1 MGDYIMK
8 KSEYLNCLFE
18 KPVNF
23 AIGVFLF
30 FIGLGFTVI
39 GFTVLP
45 VIGLM
50 VAVPLF
56 VLSIVFFMAD
66 RSKECSVNFG
76 GQT

>member
-1 MGDYIMK
+1 MGDCIMK
-8 KSEYLNCLFE
+8 NSGYLNCLFE

-23 AIGVFLF
+23 AVGAFLF
-30 FIGLGFTVI
+30 FVGIGFTVI

-45 VIGLM
+45 VIGLL

-56 VLSIVFFMAD
+56 GLSIVFFAAD
-66 RSKECSVNFG
+66 RSKECSVNFS